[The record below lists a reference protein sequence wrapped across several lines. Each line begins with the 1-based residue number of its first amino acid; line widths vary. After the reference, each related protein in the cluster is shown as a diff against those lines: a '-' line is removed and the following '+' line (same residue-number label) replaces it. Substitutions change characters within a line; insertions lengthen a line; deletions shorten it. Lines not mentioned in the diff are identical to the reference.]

1 MTNVSD
7 SFTGTD
13 LDRDGQAIAYSI
25 TDGNA
30 SGIFVIDPATG
41 AITISAGKT
50 LDYET
55 ASQHVLTVRA
65 SDGTLSDT
73 ALITVNVA
81 DLDDT
86 APTATIVVADTSLT
100 AGETSTVTITFS
112 EAVTGFTNADLAI
125 ENGTLSA
132 VSSSDG
138 GKTWTATFTP
148 TANITDTTNVI
159 TLANTGVTDAAGN
172 AGTGSTASN
181 NYAID
186 TLRPGIAITS
196 DKATLRAGETATLT
210 FTLSEPVADFAA
222 GDISVSGGTLSN
234 FTGSGIRYTATFT
247 PTASSASTGVISVA
261 SNLFTDAAGNANND
275 GADADNRVTMV
286 VDTVL
291 AQPNSPANYQQLA
304 PTTVSFTP
312 HAESF
317 QPANHV
323 LAAVADGVEQVN
335 RTGEFSPDTSRTSPI
350 MASLSTDT
358 ALHVLRAVRAVGSDV
373 RAVANTIA
381 SITANSLSADAR
393 NSLLGVGTA
402 EGGADRALGGTD
414 GAPAP
419 AATPDGA
426 ETAESA
432 ETQTAP
438 LADAAQDSPDAQAV
452 ESQPVARTNFSEQL
466 RLAAE
471 NRRLSPASQR
481 RSA

>member
-1 MTNVSD
+1 MTDV
-7 SFTGTD
+7 
-13 LDRDGQAIAYSI
+13 
-25 TDGNA
+25 
-30 SGIFVIDPATG
+30 
-41 AITISAGKT
+41 
-50 LDYET
+50 
-55 ASQHVLTVRA
+55 
-65 SDGTLSDT
+65 
-73 ALITVNVA
+73 
-81 DLDDT
+81 
-86 APTATIVVADTSLT
+86 
-100 AGETSTVTITFS
+100 
-112 EAVTGFTNADLAI
+112 
-125 ENGTLSA
+125 
-132 VSSSDG
+132 
-138 GKTWTATFTP
+138 
-148 TANITDTTNVI
+148 
-159 TLANTGVTDAAGN
+159 AGN
-172 AGTGSTASN
+172 TGTGSTASN